1 MIAAQSL
8 KDGRL
13 LSAKILDVVAI
24 AAVPVAVIIC
34 FVIASATTDDGPHAV
49 APVQDRLSNAAAPV
63 QAPAHPAKYPW
74 EK

>member
-1 MIAAQSL
+1 MIAAQSF

-13 LSAKILDVVAI
+13 LSAKILDVVAF

-34 FVIASATTDDGPHAV
+34 VVFASATTDDGPHAV
-49 APVQDRLSNAAAPV
+49 APVQDRFSNAAAPV
-63 QAPAHPAKYPW
+63 QVPAHPAKFPR